1 MALEPNRRR
10 SPQDRQTPFVRAD
23 EGRSTLVDPRHQA
36 LADRFRNSS
45 QAERVQDPRLNAAA
59 KVLAH
64 TNGMIDAAYGPDTAK
79 AASSRAAALEKIA
92 VALERGER
100 FSAPETMQNLREQNR
115 DPERSRSRSSE
126 PER

>member
-1 MALEPNRRR
+1 M
-10 SPQDRQTPFVRAD
+10 
-23 EGRSTLVDPRHQA
+23 LVAPGHQA

-59 KVLAH
+59 KFLAH
-64 TNGMIDAAYGPDTAK
+64 TNGMIDAAYGSDTAR

-92 VALERGER
+92 VAIERGKQ
-100 FSAPETMQNLREQNR
+100 FCVPETMQNLREQNR
-115 DPERSRSRSSE
+115 DQAKSRVWPSE